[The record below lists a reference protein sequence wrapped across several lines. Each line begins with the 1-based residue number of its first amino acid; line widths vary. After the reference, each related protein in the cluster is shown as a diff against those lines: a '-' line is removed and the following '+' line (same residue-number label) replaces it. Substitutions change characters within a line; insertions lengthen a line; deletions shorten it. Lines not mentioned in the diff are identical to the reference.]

1 MQSLQGREG
10 PVLTAQGGTTGLAAL
25 EAECGTWMGGGCTK
39 PLRLPL
45 CTSNLQ
51 KVERKAESER
61 GQNALVPS
69 SPLSSPALFSNKVVI
84 RNYFVVIIVFYST
97 TR

>member
-25 EAECGTWMGGGCTK
+25 EAERGTWMEGRCTK
-39 PLRLPL
+39 ALRLPL

-51 KVERKAESER
+51 KVERKAERER
-61 GQNALVPS
+61 GQNTLVHGS
-69 SPLSSPALFSNKVVI
+69 LEYDSAIKKNAFESVLM
-84 RNYFVVIIVFYST
+84 R
-97 TR
+97 

>member
-61 GQNALVPS
+61 GQNALVHGKVS
-69 SPLSSPALFSNKVVI
+69 NMTQPLKRMHLNQF
-84 RNYFVVIIVFYST
+84 
-97 TR
+97 